1 MMTADFEFSDH
12 AKSLLKKY
20 YMGDGEGSPLEA
32 FKRACFFY
40 AKDEALAERILSYVS
55 KGWFMFSSPIL
66 SNAGGNGL
74 PISCFL
80 TFVPDSVEGLISH
93 TEELRWMSVKGG
105 GVGGH
110 WSGVRSVS
118 KKSPGPIP
126 FLKTVDADMVA
137 YRQGSTRKGSYAA
150 YLDISHPDVVEFLN
164 MRLPTGGDTNRK
176 CFNLNNALNI
186 TDAFMEAVFKGAE
199 WELRDPASGEV
210 RETLDARD
218 LWQRIIKVRFKT
230 GEPYLNFIDEA
241 NRKLPAPLKEKG
253 LKIHG
258 SNLCVRGDTQ
268 LLTRKGY
275 FPIATLEGQEV
286 EVWNGESWSPTTIR
300 KTGENQA
307 LLEVVLDNGTILHTT
322 PYHKFYDHKGREM
335 RAEELKEGL
344 RLLKFEMPVVLDQE
358 GEWDNAY
365 ACGFFTGDG
374 TYNHVQQP
382 LSYLYGKKKALL
394 SKVATPLSV
403 VYGSASEDRIIVKH
417 DRSEVR
423 GKYEVPVSQSLSTRL
438 SWLSG
443 LLDADGCVS
452 RNGSNQSLQLAS
464 TNRAFLS
471 DLALMLN
478 TLGVQP
484 KIKPFYPERLVDFGE
499 GKGGTYK
506 CKEAWRILINSNDTQ
521 RLMELGLVTHR
532 LKIEKHIPQRSA
544 SRFVRVISV
553 SESSPADT
561 YCFTEPKK
569 NMGVFNGVLTGNCNE
584 IHLPTSEDRSAVCC
598 LSSLN
603 LEFFDDW
610 KDTTI
615 VEDLIEFLDD
625 VLEYF
630 IEHAPPQLSRAV
642 SSAKKERSLGL
653 GTMGFHSYLQKKGLP
668 FESALSVGANRKIFS
683 TIKEKAVMAT
693 ERLAELRGEYEDGV
707 GSGRRNSHLL
717 AIAPNANSAIIL
729 DTSPSIEPWK
739 SNAFAHRTRAGSFLQ
754 VNKYLLETL
763 AKKEEASQ
771 EGWVDEVIQSVILNQ
786 GSVQHLECLTS
797 WEKEVFKTAFE
808 IDQMWVVEH
817 AGTRQEWICQGQ
829 SVNLFFPAGSDAN
842 YVNAVHLSAFKKH
855 LKGLYYLRTN
865 AGVVGEKVSEK
876 VERKSLKDFQIDEC
890 ISCQG

>member
-1 MMTADFEFSDH
+1 MKADFDFSEH
-12 AKSLLKKY
+12 AKSLLEKY
-20 YMGDGEGSPLEA
+20 YMREGEVSPAEA
-32 FKRACFFY
+32 FKRASFFY

-66 SNAGGNGL
+66 SNAGGSGL

-186 TDAFMEAVFKGAE
+186 TDAFMEAVLKGAE

-241 NRKLPAPLKEKG
+241 NRKLPTPLKEKG

-258 SNLCVRGDTQ
+258 SNLCN
-268 LLTRKGY
+268 
-275 FPIATLEGQEV
+275 EV
-286 EVWNGESWSPTTIR
+286 
-300 KTGENQA
+300 
-307 LLEVVLDNGTILHTT
+307 
-322 PYHKFYDHKGREM
+322 
-335 RAEELKEGL
+335 
-344 RLLKFEMPVVLDQE
+344 
-358 GEWDNAY
+358 
-365 ACGFFTGDG
+365 
-374 TYNHVQQP
+374 
-382 LSYLYGKKKALL
+382 
-394 SKVATPLSV
+394 
-403 VYGSASEDRIIVKH
+403 
-417 DRSEVR
+417 
-423 GKYEVPVSQSLSTRL
+423 
-438 SWLSG
+438 
-443 LLDADGCVS
+443 
-452 RNGSNQSLQLAS
+452 
-464 TNRAFLS
+464 
-471 DLALMLN
+471 
-478 TLGVQP
+478 
-484 KIKPFYPERLVDFGE
+484 
-499 GKGGTYK
+499 
-506 CKEAWRILINSNDTQ
+506 
-521 RLMELGLVTHR
+521 
-532 LKIEKHIPQRSA
+532 
-544 SRFVRVISV
+544 
-553 SESSPADT
+553 
-561 YCFTEPKK
+561 
-569 NMGVFNGVLTGNCNE
+569 
-584 IHLPTSEDRSAVCC
+584 HLPTSEDRSAVCC

-630 IEHAPPQLSRAV
+630 IEHAPAQLSRAV
-642 SSAKKERSLGL
+642 LSAKKERSLGL

-668 FESALSVGANRKIFS
+668 FESALSVGVNRNIFS
-683 TIKEKAVMAT
+683 TIKEKAVRAT

-717 AIAPNANSAIIL
+717 AIAPNANSAIVL

-754 VNKYLLETL
+754 VNKYLLEAL
-763 AKKEEASQ
+763 SKKEEASQ
-771 EGWVDEVIQSVILNQ
+771 EGWVDEVVQSVILNQ
-786 GSVQHLECLTS
+786 GSVQHLECLTD

-808 IDQMWVVEH
+808 IDQMWVIEH
-817 AGTRQEWICQGQ
+817 AGTRQEWVCQGQ

-842 YVNAVHLSAFKKH
+842 YVNAVHLSAFKKN